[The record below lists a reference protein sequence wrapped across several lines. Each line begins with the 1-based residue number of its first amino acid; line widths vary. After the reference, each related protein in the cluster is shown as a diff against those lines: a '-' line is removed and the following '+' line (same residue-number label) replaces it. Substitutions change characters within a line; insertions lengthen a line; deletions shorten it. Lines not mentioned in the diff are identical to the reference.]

1 MILIEPSLKAHHS
14 CALCREF
21 RGLTI
26 PQLILARVDEVM
38 E

>member
-14 CALCREF
+14 CAVCREF
-21 RGLTI
+21 RGVTI
-26 PQLILARVDEVM
+26 PQAILARVDEVI